1 MATFKHSG
9 DLGDIVYAL
18 PAIRALGGGVL
29 YLDVTGGADEPIC
42 RAQLVDGRTKFG
54 QAGFDFIA
62 PLLRAQRGIEAVEV
76 WRGEAV
82 DCNLNRF
89 RDKVSEPNPRG
100 KVKNL
105 LDLHLDAFGLPPHD
119 PNEAW
124 LECGEP
130 IRLAKKIVVCRSP
143 RYQTNYPWFVVRKFT
158 LRDRAV
164 FVGLPKEHE
173 IFEYTFDIAIEYLPT
188 PDALQMAQVI
198 AGCETFIANATFGL
212 ALAIGLGH
220 ASIVHEFEPRFPT
233 THFEG
238 RRNITYV

>member
-9 DLGDIVYAL
+9 DLGDIVYSL

-29 YLDVTGGADEPIC
+29 YLDLSGGADEPIC
-42 RAQLVDGRTKFG
+42 RKQLVDGRTKL
-54 QAGFDFIA
+54 ARPGFDFLA

-76 WRGEAV
+76 WSGEAV
-82 DCNLNRF
+82 DYNLNRF
-89 RDKVSEPNPRG
+89 REKVAERNALG
-100 KVKNL
+100 KTRNL
-105 LDLHLDAFGLPPHD
+105 LELHLDAFGLPPHD
-119 PNEAW
+119 PNQAW
-124 LECGEP
+124 LDCGEP
-130 IRLAKKIVVCRSP
+130 VRLAKKLVVCRSP

-173 IFEYTFDIAIEYLPT
+173 IFEYTFDIAIEYVPT
-188 PDALQMAQVI
+188 PDALRMAQVI

-220 ASIVHEFEPRFPT
+220 RSIVHEFEPRLPT

-238 RRNITYV
+238 RQGITYV